1 METPNAFYCGHCGAP
16 MTDRDVFCKSCQSIT
31 PRVQE
36 CLDRHLY
43 MSPEKFRGRYGDNKL
58 ICPHCESE
66 NEYSNGLP
74 LGSPIL
80 CCSEC
85 HEYFLVPDYVEW
97 SVAKPAQKVKAF
109 FNNWISFVFIYLFFN
124 GVFFFS
130 WGSFAATA
138 CFLVLFSLIWH
149 FTFRKKKLDAS
160 RQRLKHNPDYL
171 QILSEMGYYYK
182 IDKKLRSKIRG
193 YGPEAELLY
202 CEYCDGVNPVDGG
215 FCVNCM
221 APLPPENQKRRY
233 WNTEDLSL
241 LTELCTPSFIMAVVG
256 TCLLLLFI
264 MIRMNS

>member
-130 WGSFAATA
+130 GDHLQQLHVSSYF
-138 CFLVLFSLIWH
+138 FRLFGI
-149 FTFRKKKLDAS
+149 
-160 RQRLKHNPDYL
+160 
-171 QILSEMGYYYK
+171 
-182 IDKKLRSKIRG
+182 LRS
-193 YGPEAELLY
+193 E
-202 CEYCDGVNPVDGG
+202 
-215 FCVNCM
+215 
-221 APLPPENQKRRY
+221 RRN
-233 WNTEDLSL
+233 WMHPGSD
-241 LTELCTPSFIMAVVG
+241 
-256 TCLLLLFI
+256 
-264 MIRMNS
+264 